1 MSLSQPAITS
11 RWISLSD
18 PVRHTPPSAC
28 IAEAKDKKITVQKVP
43 ACTCDVI
50 WWRHED
56 LCTNQISAEWS
67 SYVRI
72 RAECSSYVLI
82 SADGWYS
89 CTNQIQND
97 GSSCGGRRWWRMQ
110 RVTLKWNDGR
120 ANQVMIYEPIK
131 WWHEPITSGTFPRDV
146 KLKILWVEPRCP
158 QGFLYQFCRFVSTY
172 VCNIHNTSRS
182 SWVQLGIAIG
192 TITAFQFSC
201 KFAFK
206 SSSRSFSFQV
216 RRLLSYSHKLSCA
229 RSKTW
234 LCPQSTRTRCPAD

>member
-1 MSLSQPAITS
+1 MGLNQPLHEW
-11 RWISLSD
+11 RWICLPD
-18 PVRHTPPSAC
+18 RVCHTPPSAC

-97 GSSCGGRRWWRMQ
+97 GSSYGGRRWWRMQ

-120 ANQVMIYEPIK
+120 ANQVMVWANQVMAWANQVMAWANHFRDLSTGRQAQDPMG
-131 WWHEPITSGTFPRDV
+131 WTSVSPR
-146 KLKILWVEPRCP
+146 
-158 QGFLYQFCRFVSTY
+158 
-172 VCNIHNTSRS
+172 
-182 SWVQLGIAIG
+182 
-192 TITAFQFSC
+192 FSI
-201 KFAFK
+201 
-206 SSSRSFSFQV
+206 SV
-216 RRLLSYSHKLSCA
+216 L
-229 RSKTW
+229 
-234 LCPQSTRTRCPAD
+234 